1 MAISVGNASWEQF
14 ATPVDR
20 LTPSVEPCDEITAN
34 SLDSVAARASHIGPT
49 MHTDEPRHRKAW
61 QPLRDA
67 RLAARLAA
75 AALDRDRPIVT
86 HLVIT
91 RRCNLSCGYCFEYD
105 KVSEPVPLV
114 ILKERIDHLAKLR
127 SVFVTL
133 TGGESLLHPDAVELV
148 RYVRSKGMEP
158 FLNTNGYL
166 LTREIIEGL
175 NAAGLYALQLSI
187 DNARPNAIS
196 KKSLKPLRPKLRLLA
211 RHAKFRVRINTV
223 LGSSPP
229 EEALE
234 VARTVVAYG
243 FDSNCSLVREES
255 GELAPPDA
263 ATRAAYDQIRNL
275 GRRLPAFVDD
285 DFTKTLLDTG
295 TVTWKCRAGAR
306 TFMICQDG
314 RVHLCTPRMGNPG
327 KPLLDYT
334 VADIRRE
341 FDAPKP
347 CASTCPIAF
356 AHIASRF
363 DGWRAQRGAPLALP
377 PAPPLALSSQ
387 ARRSPQL
394 VVV

>member
-1 MAISVGNASWEQF
+1 MLS
-14 ATPVDR
+14 
-20 LTPSVEPCDEITAN
+20 
-34 SLDSVAARASHIGPT
+34 
-49 MHTDEPRHRKAW
+49 TDEPKHRKSW

-75 AALDRDRPIVT
+75 AALDPDRPIVT

-105 KVSEPVPLV
+105 KVSQPVPTDV
-114 ILKERIDHLAKLR
+114 LKARIDHLAKLR

-148 RYVRSKGMEP
+148 RYIRSKGMEP

-166 LTREIIEGL
+166 LTKEIIEGL
-175 NAAGLYALQLSI
+175 NDAGLYALQLSI
-187 DNARPNAIS
+187 DNARPNEVS

-229 EEALE
+229 AEALE

-243 FDSNCSLVREES
+243 FDSNCSLVREET
-255 GELAPPDA
+255 GELKPTDA
-263 ATRAAYDQIRNL
+263 ATRAAYDEIRNL

-285 DFTKTLLDTG
+285 DFTKTLLDKG
-295 TVTWKCRAGAR
+295 TVDWKCRAGAR
-306 TFMICQDG
+306 TFMVCQDG
-314 RVHLCTPRMGNPG
+314 LVHLCTPRMTGNG
-327 KPLLDYT
+327 KPLLEYT
-334 VADIRRE
+334 VEDIRRE
-341 FDAPKP
+341 FNAPKP

-363 DGWRAQRGAPLALP
+363 DGWRSQKGAPLALP
-377 PAPPLALSSQ
+377 PLAPLALPAG